1 MAKKVNPQKPNM
13 GVAYNTNFDT
23 KRNRFSA
30 IYDVN
35 VKAKKGQD
43 LRQKRPNG
51 TKFNEVF
58 KGK

>member
-1 MAKKVNPQKPNM
+1 MAKKYGKCDPSNPNM
-13 GVAYNTNFDT
+13 GRAYKENFDT

-35 VKAKKGQD
+35 VIAGKGQD

-51 TKFNEVF
+51 IKFD